1 MGTATS
7 LTVSL
12 MIFDVCIIVG
22 GFGGCSIIQVGQ
34 VFSTIGQPL
43 GSLQIHFGFLSEPLG
58 VPSESH
64 RIKMAKKVS
73 LEKILRN
80 IFIAFID

>member
-1 MGTATS
+1 MVGDS
-7 LTVSL
+7 GVSSR
-12 MIFDVCIIVG
+12 V
-22 GFGGCSIIQVGQ
+22 QVGQ
-34 VFSTIGQPL
+34 VLFTIGHPL
-43 GSLQIHFGFLSEPLG
+43 GSSQIHFGEPLG

-64 RIKMAKKVS
+64 RIRIAKKVS